1 MTATQRLQTI
11 ESTRERV
18 ASFVHRAHLL
28 QSWEKTSVS
37 HLAMPAL
44 AEAEERPPPS
54 RAEARVEATRGEH
67 EDRMRTHRPLGPW
80 AAVLLVALVGLTA
93 CTYDAAVRQL
103 SPPEQAEFSLYH
115 HRL

>member
-67 EDRMRTHRPLGPW
+67 EDLMITHRPLGPS
-80 AAVLLVALVGLTA
+80 AALLPVSFVGLTP
-93 CTYDAAVRQL
+93 CTYFAPATYL
-103 SPPEQAEFSLYH
+103 SPPDQVDIC
-115 HRL
+115 